1 MSIVLRSRI
10 LVGFL
15 AFNRE
20 VWYHGDTMAHES
32 ATTRI
37 QRVFEAH
44 REFLLLLL
52 LFTAFRLLALFL
64 LRPGGFIYD
73 YSDYYFFESFASF
86 SDEGLYP
93 FVHYWM
99 EYPPLFP
106 WMAVG
111 AYRLGLHFPLWT
123 DPRLA
128 FYSLVGLELLPF
140 EIGCLALIYL
150 IARRVHSPRVALRCG
165 WIYAL
170 LFVPLYTWTG
180 WFDTMP
186 LFFLLATLYLLLDRR
201 ALTAGIA
208 LGLGFMS
215 KATPAVILPVG
226 WAVLGPQATGHLPRW
241 VKPTPHRTRF
251 VAGFAATAALIAA
264 PFLWIN
270 PGLLAASF
278 RSMFGRS
285 SWETVWALLDGYT
298 GYGRLGGNRFD
309 PHPTFATHPT
319 SLPWLLITATFAA
332 IFLALYLWDVDWQS
346 PRRAIAFTGL
356 TVCLFLLY
364 SKGYSPQFLIW
375 LLPFI
380 VILLPNLRGVI
391 YALLL
396 SAANIVEWVFYFIV
410 FPQEPGVLV
419 AAILLRTILIG
430 GLALEFAV
438 RYAAGADS
446 LARARR
452 ALILSVTAVSVVLPL
467 VGFPHLARV
476 YAESR
481 VEANP
486 YRTALETIQ
495 EQAAPGAAL
504 LFTDPQAYRQLYP
517 FLWRRNELH
526 VLRAGDDLAD
536 LTAGLQ
542 DVWLARGTTSL
553 DAAAGDAT
561 QRWLEDHFS
570 PTEEVK
576 TPRLRLRSYRRE
588 GMQRE

>member
-1 MSIVLRSRI
+1 MPG
-10 LVGFL
+10 GFL

-37 QRVFEAH
+37 RRVFEAH

-73 YSDYYFFESFASF
+73 YSDYYFFESFAAF
-86 SDEGLYP
+86 SDEGFYP

-111 AYRLGLHFPLWT
+111 AYRLGLRFPLWT

-226 WAVLGPQATGHLPRW
+226 WAVLGPQATGRLLDW
-241 VKPTPHRTRF
+241 VKPTPRRIRF
-251 VAGFAATAALIAA
+251 VASFAATGLLIAA

-309 PHPTFATHPT
+309 PNPTFATHPT
-319 SLPWLLITATFAA
+319 SLPWWLITATFAVL
-332 IFLALYLWDVDWQS
+332 FLGLYFRNVDWRS

-364 SKGYSPQFLIW
+364 SKGYSPQFLVW

-380 VILLPNLRGVI
+380 VIIFPNLRGI
-391 YALLL
+391 GYALLL
-396 SAANIVEWVFYFIV
+396 SVANIVEWVFYFII

-430 GLALEFAV
+430 SVALEFAV
-438 RYAAGADS
+438 RFAAGADS
-446 LARARR
+446 LARVRR
-452 ALILSVTAVSVVLPL
+452 ALILGLTAVSVALPL
-467 VGFPHLARV
+467 VSLPHLARV
-476 YAESR
+476 YAESHA
-481 VEANP
+481 EANP
-486 YRTALETIQ
+486 YRTALVTIQ

-504 LFTDPQAYRQLYP
+504 LFTDPQAYRQFYP
-517 FLWRRNELH
+517 FLWPRNTLR
-526 VLRAGDDLAD
+526 VLREGDDLAA
-536 LTAGLQ
+536 LIAGRPEA
-542 DVWLARGTTSL
+542 WLVRGDTPL
-553 DAAAGDAT
+553 DDAVGEGA
-561 QRWLEDHFS
+561 QQWLEDHFS
-570 PTEEVK
+570 PIEAVT

-588 GMQRE
+588 GVQRE